1 MARKD
6 KGDNYFVPLEQQHVL
21 CQTMEDVLHNS
32 MLPYAEHVVLER
44 ALPRVEDGL
53 KPVQRRVLYAM
64 YTLGLTPD
72 KQTKKSAH
80 IVGECMAKYHPH
92 GDSSIYDTMVRLAQ
106 DFNLRAPLVYGQGN
120 FGSIDGDPPA
130 AFRYTEAKL
139 APIAMEMLADIDKDT
154 VPWSLNFDDSTKEP
168 NILPGRFPNLL
179 VNGSYGIA
187 VGFATNIP
195 THNLAEVIDGV
206 IAQMDNPR
214 ITTQELC
221 KIVKGPDFP
230 TGGYILNGEN
240 IADVYATGK
249 GKLTVRAKTVIENGT
264 GGKKLIVI
272 TEVPYGVNKARMLS
286 EILKLSEDKKGI
298 LTAVNDI
305 RDESDMNTGMRA
317 VIELKKDSDPEKVL
331 KYLYKYSDLQT
342 TCGVNMVAIADGKP
356 KQLGL
361 AEINRYYIEHYRTV
375 ERRRIRHD
383 LEKARLELEIQQ
395 GLLIAIKNI
404 DEVVRIIRTS
414 ANVKEARE
422 RLRERFG
429 LTERQANA
437 ILDMRLARLTALEVH
452 TIEERIS
459 QLEAL
464 IAELDGMLASKQKLN
479 EYIKKC
485 LLEVKKKYKSP
496 RRTEILC
503 NAAEQPIAK
512 EEFKVVED
520 CVIGLDRAGNFKRV
534 SKKNYSRSAR
544 GEVKS
549 ASELGCCVLSCRTDD
564 RLCCFSDA
572 GNCYMLDAE
581 DIPECKWRD
590 KGAAKE
596 KIISGID
603 KNESIIAMFTCAEL
617 TAGTLL
623 LCTAQGLIKQTA
635 GSEYIVKKQRF
646 AAMNLKDG
654 DRIVAVEK
662 NNDYPGVLF
671 ISKGGMSLNMTKQE
685 LPVTGRAAGGVK
697 AMALDDGDEVIFA
710 SQVND
715 EGEIITVTDK
725 GYAKRSL
732 ALDYEISLRNRKGLK
747 TFDFRKNGS
756 NGSCIAG
763 ALWVREP
770 FDAYIVHQS
779 GQTETINTDS
789 IMIESRLSPGKPY
802 ALVVM
807 GDVITQVLA
816 DNS

>member
-230 TGGYILNGEN
+230 TGGYILNGED

-361 AEINRYYIEHYRTV
+361 AEINRH
-375 ERRRIRHD
+375 
-383 LEKARLELEIQQ
+383 
-395 GLLIAIKNI
+395 
-404 DEVVRIIRTS
+404 
-414 ANVKEARE
+414 
-422 RLRERFG
+422 
-429 LTERQANA
+429 
-437 ILDMRLARLTALEVH
+437 
-452 TIEERIS
+452 
-459 QLEAL
+459 
-464 IAELDGMLASKQKLN
+464 
-479 EYIKKC
+479 
-485 LLEVKKKYKSP
+485 
-496 RRTEILC
+496 
-503 NAAEQPIAK
+503 
-512 EEFKVVED
+512 
-520 CVIGLDRAGNFKRV
+520 
-534 SKKNYSRSAR
+534 
-544 GEVKS
+544 
-549 ASELGCCVLSCRTDD
+549 
-564 RLCCFSDA
+564 
-572 GNCYMLDAE
+572 
-581 DIPECKWRD
+581 
-590 KGAAKE
+590 
-596 KIISGID
+596 
-603 KNESIIAMFTCAEL
+603 
-617 TAGTLL
+617 
-623 LCTAQGLIKQTA
+623 
-635 GSEYIVKKQRF
+635 
-646 AAMNLKDG
+646 
-654 DRIVAVEK
+654 
-662 NNDYPGVLF
+662 
-671 ISKGGMSLNMTKQE
+671 
-685 LPVTGRAAGGVK
+685 
-697 AMALDDGDEVIFA
+697 
-710 SQVND
+710 
-715 EGEIITVTDK
+715 
-725 GYAKRSL
+725 
-732 ALDYEISLRNRKGLK
+732 
-747 TFDFRKNGS
+747 
-756 NGSCIAG
+756 
-763 ALWVREP
+763 
-770 FDAYIVHQS
+770 
-779 GQTETINTDS
+779 
-789 IMIESRLSPGKPY
+789 
-802 ALVVM
+802 
-807 GDVITQVLA
+807 
-816 DNS
+816 

>member
-1 MARKD
+1 
-6 KGDNYFVPLEQQHVL
+6 
-21 CQTMEDVLHNS
+21 
-32 MLPYAEHVVLER
+32 
-44 ALPRVEDGL
+44 
-53 KPVQRRVLYAM
+53 
-64 YTLGLTPD
+64 
-72 KQTKKSAH
+72 
-80 IVGECMAKYHPH
+80 
-92 GDSSIYDTMVRLAQ
+92 
-106 DFNLRAPLVYGQGN
+106 
-120 FGSIDGDPPA
+120 
-130 AFRYTEAKL
+130 
-139 APIAMEMLADIDKDT
+139 
-154 VPWSLNFDDSTKEP
+154 
-168 NILPGRFPNLL
+168 
-179 VNGSYGIA
+179 
-187 VGFATNIP
+187 
-195 THNLAEVIDGV
+195 
-206 IAQMDNPR
+206 
-214 ITTQELC
+214 
-221 KIVKGPDFP
+221 
-230 TGGYILNGEN
+230 
-240 IADVYATGK
+240 
-249 GKLTVRAKTVIENGT
+249 
-264 GGKKLIVI
+264 
-272 TEVPYGVNKARMLS
+272 MLS

-317 VIELKKDSDPEKVL
+317 VIELKKDADPEKVL

-361 AEINRYYIEHYRTV
+361 AEINKYYIEHYRTV

-395 GLLIAIKNI
+395 GLLIAIQNI

-429 LTERQANA
+429 LTERQANS

-503 NAAEQPIAK
+503 NAAEQPVAK

-520 CVIGLDRAGNFKRV
+520 CVIGLDRAGNLKRV

-549 ASELGCCVLSCRTDD
+549 ASELGRCVLFCRTDD

-572 GNCYMLDAE
+572 GNCYMLGAE

-603 KNESIIAMFTCAEL
+603 KSESIIAMFTCAEL
-617 TAGTLL
+617 AAGTLL

-671 ISKGGMSLNMTKQE
+671 ISKGGMSLNMTKQD

-710 SQVND
+710 SQIND

-779 GQTETINTDS
+779 GQIETINTEA

-807 GDVITQVLA
+807 GDVITQLLA

>member
-72 KQTKKSAH
+72 KQAKKSAH

-230 TGGYILNGEN
+230 TGGYILNGED

-317 VIELKKDSDPEKVL
+317 VIELKKDADPEKVL

-342 TCGVNMVAIADGKP
+342 TCGVNMVAIADASPSSWALP
-356 KQLGL
+356 KSTGIILSTIAPWS
-361 AEINRYYIEHYRTV
+361 AEEYAMILKRRVWSLRYSR
-375 ERRRIRHD
+375 
-383 LEKARLELEIQQ
+383 
-395 GLLIAIKNI
+395 G
-404 DEVVRIIRTS
+404 
-414 ANVKEARE
+414 
-422 RLRERFG
+422 
-429 LTERQANA
+429 
-437 ILDMRLARLTALEVH
+437 
-452 TIEERIS
+452 
-459 QLEAL
+459 
-464 IAELDGMLASKQKLN
+464 
-479 EYIKKC
+479 C
-485 LLEVKKKYKSP
+485 LLPYK
-496 RRTEILC
+496 ILT
-503 NAAEQPIAK
+503 
-512 EEFKVVED
+512 
-520 CVIGLDRAGNFKRV
+520 R
-534 SKKNYSRSAR
+534 
-544 GEVKS
+544 
-549 ASELGCCVLSCRTDD
+549 
-564 RLCCFSDA
+564 
-572 GNCYMLDAE
+572 
-581 DIPECKWRD
+581 W
-590 KGAAKE
+590 
-596 KIISGID
+596 
-603 KNESIIAMFTCAEL
+603 CA
-617 TAGTLL
+617 
-623 LCTAQGLIKQTA
+623 
-635 GSEYIVKKQRF
+635 
-646 AAMNLKDG
+646 
-654 DRIVAVEK
+654 
-662 NNDYPGVLF
+662 
-671 ISKGGMSLNMTKQE
+671 
-685 LPVTGRAAGGVK
+685 
-697 AMALDDGDEVIFA
+697 
-710 SQVND
+710 
-715 EGEIITVTDK
+715 
-725 GYAKRSL
+725 
-732 ALDYEISLRNRKGLK
+732 
-747 TFDFRKNGS
+747 
-756 NGSCIAG
+756 
-763 ALWVREP
+763 
-770 FDAYIVHQS
+770 
-779 GQTETINTDS
+779 
-789 IMIESRLSPGKPY
+789 
-802 ALVVM
+802 
-807 GDVITQVLA
+807 
-816 DNS
+816 